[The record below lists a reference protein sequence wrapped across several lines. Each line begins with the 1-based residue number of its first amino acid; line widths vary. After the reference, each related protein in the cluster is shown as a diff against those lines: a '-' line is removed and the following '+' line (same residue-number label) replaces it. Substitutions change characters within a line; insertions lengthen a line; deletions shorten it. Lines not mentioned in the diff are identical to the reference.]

1 MDRWLNIYGFPQESL
16 PVSCGSFLQ
25 RRRAEQQ
32 HPQKGWIRE
41 TISDHPEDKRK
52 RLYELTDFGREILI
66 REVQRIRHL
75 SDTADSI
82 MKGDNG

>member
-1 MDRWLNIYGFPQESL
+1 MK
-16 PVSCGSFLQ
+16 
-25 RRRAEQQ
+25 
-32 HPQKGWIRE
+32 KGWIRE